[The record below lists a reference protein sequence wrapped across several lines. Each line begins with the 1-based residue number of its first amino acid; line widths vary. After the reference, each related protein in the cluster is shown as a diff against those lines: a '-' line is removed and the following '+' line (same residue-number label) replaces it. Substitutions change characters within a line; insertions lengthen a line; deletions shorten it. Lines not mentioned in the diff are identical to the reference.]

1 MATKKFGADSQT
13 TGEAMQTGLLSA
25 RKTFASSFVPR
36 VAWLAILLAFSGAS
50 FLSAQEIRR
59 EGTSSRSARTDA
71 QRRIPYKSMR
81 RSVVKQVQDVVEKPS
96 FFRRMPTEEIACDP
110 DLFTFMVR
118 RPEVMVNIWQVMGI
132 TKVTAQRV
140 NDFTFVGNDGA
151 GTICRCTLIYAS
163 RGVHIYF
170 GEGSYDGSLSPR
182 KVTGSCVCV
191 LKTQPVQGT
200 DGANRVRGTMDVF
213 MKLDSFG
220 ADLVARSVAPFIG
233 KTADYNFVETA
244 KFIGQISQVCEQ
256 SPVGA
261 KNLAARLKTITPEAR
276 DEFARIVTT
285 IGNRQPD
292 ANSRAPRASSALA
305 SQRPNAQPLT
315 PRPSRLPEYLPPVV
329 VTQKLESSRSA
340 RQPSNAYQSQNS
352 VANTFRQAAES
363 PTPLAAEEEESVAVI
378 SWGPTSPPAVQPNKS
393 QIFLRR

>member
-1 MATKKFGADSQT
+1 
-13 TGEAMQTGLLSA
+13 MQTGLLSA
-25 RKTFASSFVPR
+25 RKTYAPSLLRR
-36 VAWLAILLAFSGAS
+36 VAWLAILLSLLGPFS
-50 FLSAQEIRR
+50 LSAQETRR
-59 EGTSSRSARTDA
+59 EGSSGRSARTDA
-71 QRRIPYKSMR
+71 QRRIPYKSMP
-81 RSVVKQVQDVVEKPS
+81 RSVVNQVQGVVDNPS

-132 TKVTAQRV
+132 TKVTAKRV
-140 NDFTFVGNDGA
+140 NDLTFVGNDGA

-163 RGVHIYF
+163 RGVHIYY

-191 LKTQPVQGT
+191 LKTQAVQGAA
-200 DGANRVRGTMDVF
+200 GANRVRGTMDVF

-244 KFIGQISQVCEQ
+244 KFIGQISHVCEQ

-276 DEFARIVTT
+276 DAFARIVTT
-285 IGNRQPD
+285 IGNRQPV
-292 ANSRAPRASSALA
+292 ANTRSSSALA
-305 SQRPNAQPLT
+305 SQRPGTKSQT
-315 PRPSRLPEYLPPVV
+315 SRSPQVPEYLPPVFV
-329 VTQKLESSRSA
+329 PQKLKSRRMA
-340 RQPSNAYQSQNS
+340 RQPNDALKLQNS
-352 VANTFRQAAES
+352 VPNTSRQVTKT
-363 PTPLAAEEEESVAVI
+363 PTPLVVDGEESVAVI
-378 SWGPTSPPAVQPNKS
+378 SWGPTSPPAVQPSKS

>member
-1 MATKKFGADSQT
+1 MAAKEFGADSQT

-25 RKTFASSFVPR
+25 RKTYAPSSLPR
-36 VAWLAILLAFSGAS
+36 VAWLAILLALFGPSL
-50 FLSAQEIRR
+50 LSAQETRR

-81 RSVVKQVQDVVEKPS
+81 RSVVKQVQSVVDNPS

-132 TKVTAQRV
+132 TKVTAKRV

-163 RGVHIYF
+163 RGVHIYY

-191 LKTQPVQGT
+191 LKTQPVQGA

-285 IGNRQPD
+285 IGNRQPVAD
-292 ANSRAPRASSALA
+292 SRFSSALA
-305 SQRPNAQPLT
+305 SQQQFK
-315 PRPSRLPEYLPPVV
+315 RLPPQVPDHLPPVV
-329 VTQKLESSRSA
+329 VPQKLESSRIA
-340 RQPSNAYQSQNS
+340 RQPNEALQLQNS
-352 VANTFRQAAES
+352 VANTSRQATEP
-363 PTPLAAEEEESVAVI
+363 PTPLAAGGEESVAVI
-378 SWGPTSPPAVQPNKS
+378 SWGPKSRPAVQPTKA

>member
-1 MATKKFGADSQT
+1 MAAKKFGADSQT

-25 RKTFASSFVPR
+25 RKTYAPLSIPR
-36 VAWLAILLAFSGAS
+36 VAWLALLLAIFGPS

-81 RSVVKQVQDVVEKPS
+81 RSVVKQVQGVVDNPS

-132 TKVTAQRV
+132 TKVTAKRV

-151 GTICRCTLIYAS
+151 GTICRCTLIYSS
-163 RGVHIYF
+163 RGVHIYY

-285 IGNRQPD
+285 IGNRQPGT
-292 ANSRAPRASSALA
+292 NPRSTRASSALA
-305 SQRPNAQPLT
+305 SRSINQLQTSQP
-315 PRPSRLPEYLPPVV
+315 PQVPEYLPPVV
-329 VTQKLESSRSA
+329 VPERLESSRIA
-340 RQPSNAYQSQNS
+340 RQSNDALQLQNS
-352 VANTFRQAAES
+352 VANTARQATEA
-363 PTPLAAEEEESVAVI
+363 PTPLAADGEESVAVI
-378 SWGPTSPPAVQPNKS
+378 SWGPPSPPAVQPTKS